1 MKTTTVLFLLSAVS
15 STNVLSITASA
26 NNADELNFNLRHTA
40 NIKLL
45 EGAQNKHQCYNHCQR
60 HTGKSNQ
67 WIKNCEEDCDR
78 QYDPS
83 PTPAPTEL
91 QCYNLGDECETDDD
105 CLTGGFN
112 PCNKCGTTHG
122 TEYYQRCYAEPVET
136 PAPTPA
142 PYEQPQCYNL
152 GDECETDNDCMTGG
166 FNPCNKCGKT
176 RGTDYYQRCYSD
188 ETPAPTPEPTPSPT
202 ELQCYNLG
210 DECDTDEDCMT
221 GGFNPCTKCGNTH
234 GLYFQRCYSPD
245 EDVVLIESD
254 EDEDKVDWEKTGNWT
269 RKAADSVA
277 DGTKK
282 AAQKTAEGT
291 KKAAEATKDWGK
303 RTFTD
308 DNSSSIKSSSIAVV
322 AGIATFA
329 MLV

>member
-1 MKTTTVLFLLSAVS
+1 MKTTIALFLLSAVS
-15 STNVLSITASA
+15 SSNVLSITASS

-45 EGAQNKHQCYNHCQR
+45 EGAQNKHQCYNHCER
-60 HTGKSNQ
+60 HTGKSKQ
-67 WIKNCEEDCDR
+67 WIDDCEEECDR
-78 QYDPS
+78 QYDPPS
-83 PTPAPTEL
+83 EP

-112 PCNKCGTTHG
+112 PCNKCGTSHG

-152 GDECETDNDCMTGG
+152 GDECETDDDCMTGG
-166 FNPCNKCGKT
+166 FNPCNKCGAT
-176 RGTDYYQRCYSD
+176 HGTEYYQRCYSEPE
-188 ETPAPTPEPTPSPT
+188 ETPAPTPAQT

-210 DECDTDEDCMT
+210 DECETDEDCMA
-221 GGFNPCTKCGNTH
+221 GGFNPCTKCGTTH
-234 GLYFQRCYSPD
+234 GTLYFQKCYGGDD
-245 EDVVLIESD
+245 EDAVLIESD
-254 EDEDKVDWEKTGNWT
+254 EDRDKVNWDKAGNWT
-269 RKAADSVA
+269 RKAAEKTV

-308 DNSSSIKSSSIAVV
+308 DNSGYSFQKPSMVVV
-322 AGIATFA
+322 AAVATF

>member
-1 MKTTTVLFLLSAVS
+1 MKTTIALFLLSVVS
-15 STNVLSITASA
+15 SSNVQSITASE

-78 QYDPS
+78 QYDP

-112 PCNKCGTTHG
+112 PCNKCGTTKE
-122 TEYYQRCYAEPVET
+122 TEYYQRCYSEPEES

-152 GDECETDNDCMTGG
+152 GDKCETDDDCMTGG
-166 FNPCNKCGKT
+166 FNPCNKCGKN
-176 RGTDYYQRCYSD
+176 RGTEYYQRCYSD
-188 ETPAPTPEPTPSPT
+188 ETPAPTPEPTPAPS

-210 DECDTDEDCMT
+210 DKCDTDEDCMT
-221 GGFNPCTKCGNTH
+221 GGFNPCTKCGTSR
-234 GLYFQRCYSPD
+234 GTLYFQRCYGED
-245 EDVVLIESD
+245 EEDVVLIESD
-254 EDEDKVDWEKTGNWT
+254 EVET
-269 RKAADSVA
+269 R
-277 DGTKK
+277 
-282 AAQKTAEGT
+282 
-291 KKAAEATKDWGK
+291 
-303 RTFTD
+303 
-308 DNSSSIKSSSIAVV
+308 SI
-322 AGIATFA
+322 GIRLEIGRARRRIR
-329 MLV
+329 

>member
-1 MKTTTVLFLLSAVS
+1 MKTTIALFLLSAVS
-15 STNVLSITASA
+15 SSNVLSITATGH
-26 NNADELNFNLRHTA
+26 NADELNFNLRHTA

-78 QYDPS
+78 QYDP

-112 PCNKCGTTHG
+112 PCNKCGTTKE
-122 TEYYQRCYAEPVET
+122 TEYYQRCYSEPEES

-152 GDECETDNDCMTGG
+152 GDKCETDDDCMTGG
-166 FNPCNKCGKT
+166 FNPCNKCGKN
-176 RGTDYYQRCYSD
+176 RGTEYYQRCYSD
-188 ETPAPTPEPTPSPT
+188 ETPAPTPEPTPAPS

-210 DECDTDEDCMT
+210 DKCDTDEDCMT
-221 GGFNPCTKCGNTH
+221 GGFNPCTKCGTSR
-234 GLYFQRCYSPD
+234 GTLYFQRCYGED
-245 EDVVLIESD
+245 EEDVVLIESD
-254 EDEDKVDWEKTGNWT
+254 EDRDKVNWDKAGNWT
-269 RKAADSVA
+269 RKAADTVA

-282 AAQKTAEGT
+282 AAQATADGT

-308 DNSSSIKSSSIAVV
+308 DNSSAIKSSSMVVV
-322 AGIATFA
+322 AGVVFV

>member
-1 MKTTTVLFLLSAVS
+1 MKTTIALFLLSAVS
-15 STNVLSITASA
+15 SSDVLSITASA

-78 QYDPS
+78 QYDP

-112 PCNKCGTTHG
+112 PCNKCGTTPG
-122 TEYYQRCYAEPVET
+122 TEYYQQCYAEPVET

-142 PYEQPQCYNL
+142 PYDQPQCYNL
-152 GDECETDNDCMTGG
+152 GDECETDDDCLTGG
-166 FNPCNKCGKT
+166 FNPCNKCGT
-176 RGTDYYQRCYSD
+176 TPGTEYYHQCYAEPV
-188 ETPAPTPEPTPSPT
+188 ETPAPTPAPS
-202 ELQCYNLG
+202 ELQCYNFG
-210 DECDTDEDCMT
+210 DECETDEDCMT
-221 GGFNPCTKCGNTH
+221 GGFNPCTKCGKTH
-234 GLYFQRCYSPD
+234 GTLYFHTCYGGDD

-269 RKAADSVA
+269 RKAADTVA

-308 DNSSSIKSSSIAVV
+308 DNSSSIKSSSMVIV
-322 AGIATFA
+322 AGVALA

>member
-1 MKTTTVLFLLSAVS
+1 MKTTIALFLLSAVS
-15 STNVLSITASA
+15 SSNVLSITASS

-45 EGAQNKHQCYNHCQR
+45 EGAQNKHQCYNHCER
-60 HTGKSNQ
+60 HTGKSKQ
-67 WIKNCEEDCDR
+67 WIDDCEEKCDR
-78 QYDPS
+78 QYDPPS
-83 PTPAPTEL
+83 EP

-112 PCNKCGTTHG
+112 PCNKCGTSHG

-152 GDECETDNDCMTGG
+152 GDECETDDDCMTGG
-166 FNPCNKCGKT
+166 FNPCNKCGT
-176 RGTDYYQRCYSD
+176 THGTEYYQRCYSEPE
-188 ETPAPTPEPTPSPT
+188 ETPAPTPAPT

-210 DECDTDEDCMT
+210 GECETDEDCMT
-221 GGFNPCTKCGNTH
+221 GGFNPCTKCGTTH
-234 GLYFQRCYSPD
+234 GTLYFQKCYGGDD
-245 EDVVLIESD
+245 EDAVLIDSE
-254 EDEDKVDWEKTGNWT
+254 EDRDKVNWDKAGNWT
-269 RKAADSVA
+269 RKAAEKTV

-308 DNSSSIKSSSIAVV
+308 DNSGYSFQKPSMVVVTAAV
-322 AGIATFA
+322 ATF

>member
-15 STNVLSITASA
+15 SSDVLSITASA

-60 HTGKSNQ
+60 HTGKSKQ
-67 WIKNCEEDCDR
+67 WIDNCEERCDR
-78 QYDPS
+78 QYPS
-83 PTPAPTEL
+83 EP

-112 PCNKCGTTHG
+112 PCNKCGTTEG
-122 TEYYQRCYAEPVET
+122 TEYYQRCYSEPEET

-152 GDECETDNDCMTGG
+152 GDECETDDDC
-166 FNPCNKCGKT
+166 K
-176 RGTDYYQRCYSD
+176 
-188 ETPAPTPEPTPSPT
+188 
-202 ELQCYNLG
+202 
-210 DECDTDEDCMT
+210 T
-221 GGFNPCTKCGNTH
+221 GGFNPCTKCGTTR
-234 GLYFQRCYSPD
+234 GTLYFGRCYGEDD

-254 EDEDKVDWEKTGNWT
+254 EDEDKVNWDKAGNWT
-269 RKAADSVA
+269 RKAADTVA

-308 DNSSSIKSSSIAVV
+308 DNSSSIKSSSVVVV
-322 AGIATFA
+322 AGVVFA

>member
-1 MKTTTVLFLLSAVS
+1 MKTTIALFLLSAVS
-15 STNVLSITASA
+15 SSNVLSITASS

-45 EGAQNKHQCYNHCQR
+45 EGAQNKHQCHNHCER
-60 HTGKSNQ
+60 HPGKSKQ
-67 WIKNCEEDCDR
+67 WIDDCEEKCDR
-78 QYDPS
+78 QYD
-83 PTPAPTEL
+83 
-91 QCYNLGDECETDDD
+91 QCYSLGDECETDDD

-112 PCNKCGTTHG
+112 PCNKCGTSHG

-152 GDECETDNDCMTGG
+152 GDECETDDDCMTGG
-166 FNPCNKCGKT
+166 FNPCNKCGT
-176 RGTDYYQRCYSD
+176 
-188 ETPAPTPEPTPSPT
+188 
-202 ELQCYNLG
+202 
-210 DECDTDEDCMT
+210 
-221 GGFNPCTKCGNTH
+221 TH
-234 GLYFQRCYSPD
+234 GTLYFQKCYGGDD
-245 EDVVLIESD
+245 EDAVLIESE
-254 EDEDKVDWEKTGNWT
+254 EDRDKVNWDKAGNWT
-269 RKAADSVA
+269 RKAAEKTV

-308 DNSSSIKSSSIAVV
+308 DNSGYSFQKPSMVVVTAAV
-322 AGIATFA
+322 ATF

>member
-1 MKTTTVLFLLSAVS
+1 MKTTIALFLLSAVS
-15 STNVLSITASA
+15 SSSILSITASS

-45 EGAQNKHQCYNHCQR
+45 EGAQNKHQCYNHCER
-60 HTGKSNQ
+60 HTNKSRQ
-67 WIKNCEEDCDR
+67 WIDNCEERCDR
-78 QYDPS
+78 QYPS
-83 PTPAPTEL
+83 EP

-112 PCNKCGTTHG
+112 PCNKCGTTKG
-122 TEYYQRCYAEPVET
+122 TEYYQRCYSEPEET

-152 GDECETDNDCMTGG
+152 GDECETDDDCMTGG

-176 RGTDYYQRCYSD
+176 RGTEYYQRCYSD
-188 ETPAPTPEPTPSPT
+188 ETPAPTSAPSEPQP
-202 ELQCYNLG
+202 QCYNLG

-221 GGFNPCTKCGNTH
+221 GGFNPCTKCGTTR
-234 GLYFQRCYSPD
+234 GTLYFGRCYGEDD

-254 EDEDKVDWEKTGNWT
+254 EDKVDWDKAGNWT
-269 RKAADSVA
+269 RKAADTVA

-282 AAQKTAEGT
+282 AAQKTADGT

-308 DNSSSIKSSSIAVV
+308 DNSSSVKSSSLVV
-322 AGIATFA
+322 VVGFAAFA